1 MSDGINPPEIDKLL
15 TQITTYKNPF
25 NVIGVLPE
33 DDNDTIHK
41 KYRKISLKCHPD
53 RCHHPLSN
61 AAISCLSKAIKAIE
75 DEDQRKKYTDLME
88 QARIQL
94 MTELKNKGEL
104 SKINTNS
111 DEYRQLLCERCEKI
125 MAETEIKL
133 EKAEKIRQ
141 ANLKREKEE
150 LQHQEEIQKL
160 QKQQEEDWENSRQQ
174 RFNNWRSFMSKK
186 NKTLNS
192 NEHKPIKPPKATLM
206 N

>member
-111 DEYRQLLCERCEKI
+111 DEYRQLLCERR
-125 MAETEIKL
+125 
-133 EKAEKIRQ
+133 KIRQ